1 MASLSKSRLFVFLIG
16 TGCLCADQTD
26 RKAATEWAHY
36 YADRYAV
43 PLDLVE
49 AIIEAESA
57 WQPNAV
63 SPKGAAGLM
72 QLMPA
77 TAVTF
82 GVTNR
87 FEVEQN
93 VRAGVAY
100 LAHLL
105 TVFGGDIRLVAA
117 AYISGERRIAL
128 SGLRYSNTAVFD
140 YVRKVVRLYRQ
151 NRLKRFS
158 ILPPQEPKS
167 KEVIFRDRFQMDFRS
182 PTRVSAGRPDP
193 TFRIRSGASA
203 SGRAANP

>member
-1 MASLSKSRLFVFLIG
+1 MAFPPKSHLSVLLIG
-16 TGCLCADQTD
+16 TGCLCAGQTD
-26 RKAATEWAHY
+26 RIAATEWARY
-36 YADRYAV
+36 YADQYAV
-43 PLDLVE
+43 PSELVE
-49 AIIEAESA
+49 AIIETESA

-93 VRAGVAY
+93 IRAGVVY

-105 TVFGGDIRLVAA
+105 TVFRGDVRLVAA
-117 AYISGERRIAL
+117 AYIAGERRIAS
-128 SGLRYSNTAVFD
+128 SGLHYSNAAVFD
-140 YVRKVVRLYRQ
+140 YVRKVVRLYEQ

-158 ILPPQEPKS
+158 IQAPAQAENQ
-167 KEVIFRDRFQMDFRS
+167 RR
-182 PTRVSAGRPDP
+182 
-193 TFRIRSGASA
+193 
-203 SGRAANP
+203 

>member
-1 MASLSKSRLFVFLIG
+1 VLPDGTLMVGRSSSRLFLLIFG
-16 TGCLCADQTD
+16 AGYLCAAQAERITAL
-26 RKAATEWAHY
+26 KWSHY
-36 YADRYAV
+36 YADLYAV
-43 PLDLVE
+43 PQDLVD

-57 WQPNAV
+57 WEPNAV

-87 FEVEQN
+87 FEIEQN

-105 TVFGGDIRLVAA
+105 TAFRGDVRLVAA
-117 AYISGERRIAL
+117 AYISGERRIIS
-128 SGLRYSNTAVFD
+128 SGLHYSNAAVFD
-140 YVRKVVRLYRQ
+140 YVRKVVRRYEH

-158 ILPPQEPKS
+158 SQG
-167 KEVIFRDRFQMDFRS
+167 Q
-182 PTRVSAGRPDP
+182 PDAE
-193 TFRIRSGASA
+193 IRG
-203 SGRAANP
+203 GNFP

>member
-16 TGCLCADQTD
+16 TGCLCTGQTD

-36 YADRYAV
+36 YADQYAV
-43 PLDLVE
+43 PIDLVE

-158 ILPPQEPKS
+158 ILPPP
-167 KEVIFRDRFQMDFRS
+167 
-182 PTRVSAGRPDP
+182 
-193 TFRIRSGASA
+193 GAEII
-203 SGRAANP
+203 GGNFP

>member
-1 MASLSKSRLFVFLIG
+1 MTSRPRSWLLVFLVG
-16 TGCLCADQTD
+16 TECLFSGPRERLTASQ
-26 RKAATEWAHY
+26 WAHY
-36 YADRYAV
+36 YADQYAV
-43 PLDLVE
+43 PSELVE

-93 VRAGVAY
+93 IRAGVEY
-100 LAHLL
+100 LRHLL
-105 TVFGGDIRLVAA
+105 TVFRGDVRLVLA

-128 SGLRYSNTAVFD
+128 SGLHYSNAAVFD
-140 YVRKVVRLYRQ
+140 YVRKVVHLYEQ
-151 NRLKRFS
+151 NRLKRISSQAPSEAEFRGGN
-158 ILPPQEPKS
+158 LP
-167 KEVIFRDRFQMDFRS
+167 
-182 PTRVSAGRPDP
+182 
-193 TFRIRSGASA
+193 
-203 SGRAANP
+203 